1 MKNIILIL
9 MGVVLSFS
17 VMADDH
23 KSLREGPQARNF
35 FKMADLDQDG
45 KVSYAEH
52 EVFVAMQA
60 DKGRERFNSMDA
72 NSDGYVTKEEA
83 KEVRK
88 KFKKRMKGLRK
99 GMKDRRGK
107 EEASKD

>member
-1 MKNIILIL
+1 MKKIILIL
-9 MGVVLSFS
+9 TGIVLSFS

-23 KSLREGPQARNF
+23 KSLRKDPQSRNF
-35 FKMADLDQDG
+35 FKMMDLDQDG
-45 KVSYAEH
+45 KVSYEEH
-52 EVFVAMQA
+52 EAFVAMQA

-88 KFKKRMKGLRK
+88 TLKKRMKEFFK
-99 GMKDRRGK
+99 GKDRRDK
-107 EEASKD
+107 EEAAKD

>member
-1 MKNIILIL
+1 

-88 KFKKRMKGLRK
+88 TLMKRMKELFEGK
-99 GMKDRRGK
+99 GRRDK
-107 EEASKD
+107 EEATKD

>member
-1 MKNIILIL
+1 MKKIILIL
-9 MGVVLSFS
+9 TGIVLSFS

-23 KSLREGPQARNF
+23 KSLRKDPQSRNF
-35 FKMADLDQDG
+35 FKMMDLDQDG
-45 KVSYAEH
+45 KISYEEH
-52 EVFVAMQA
+52 EAFVAMQA

-88 KFKKRMKGLRK
+88 TLMKRMKKLFEGK
-99 GMKDRRGK
+99 GRRDK
-107 EEASKD
+107 EEATKD

>member
-1 MKNIILIL
+1 MKKIILIL
-9 MGVVLSFS
+9 TGIVLSFS

-23 KSLREGPQARNF
+23 KSLRKDPQSRNF
-35 FKMADLDQDG
+35 FKMMDLDQDG
-45 KVSYAEH
+45 KVSYEEH
-52 EVFVAMQA
+52 EAFVAMQA

-88 KFKKRMKGLRK
+88 TLKKRMKKFFK
-99 GMKDRRGK
+99 GKDRRDK
-107 EEASKD
+107 EEAAKD

>member
-1 MKNIILIL
+1 MKKIILIL
-9 MGVVLSFS
+9 TGVVLSFS

-72 NSDGYVTKEEA
+72 NADGYVTKEEA
-83 KEVRK
+83 KEARK
-88 KFKKRMKGLRK
+88 TLMKRMKKFFEGK
-99 GMKDRRGK
+99 GRRDK
-107 EEASKD
+107 EEAAKD